1 MAQIIF
7 HGSLRNSSALA
18 FENGPADKAAAANSL
33 GVTDTTLH
41 YQSISSIAV
50 GDILYTDT
58 GYTTAFSGDGG
69 SNEFFYTSDDVNDG
83 PTPTNKVV
91 EISGVDLSGSGGPAL
106 GEVVSVTLGPT
117 YQISTELLNG
127 NQVSTVNENVPFKI
141 IVTET
146 GSPSMKPILTTGG
159 SATSADFNSWPFQ
172 YNASNTQAELDF
184 TLGTNPIEINLV
196 TADDQTN
203 EGNETFTV
211 QLTDGTLAS
220 IAIADTS
227 TAQLDI
233 EWDDNSALTVATA
246 GGSNIRTFQMTGA
259 SQALSISNN
268 IGFTNQTNWNTAA
281 GDVGFVQNG
290 GTPSGGSLNITVPAY
305 TYSVS
310 NPNTNDRSVD
320 IILSHPDDN
329 GVTSSTIT
337 ITQSGTGLV
346 AWDWQSASVITG
358 NSLQIDFTNLGGQAV
373 SDVQD
378 GMPAIKIA
386 SLPPNGTLYDL
397 TANQVALGVGDFL
410 DANNGQPTVIY
421 TPNPTF
427 GASGNA
433 TDSFTYT
440 AEDSDGNTLTKTI
453 TITVGPPANTA
464 PTISS
469 FGVSVNG
476 YGTQGTS
483 TQFNVASVVNGNPQ
497 DESLGT
503 LNYYW
508 TNANDDPSARI
519 AFPGL
524 PSLSQ
529 VDLASNSNIGNTVF
543 TLSKPSGTNL
553 GVGQSNIN
561 ETAYIT
567 VEDDQGEFAAA
578 PATVTF
584 TLLSESN
591 DPPVVSQQNFP
602 TTGSY
607 QINQYDQ
614 NDVDLAPFISDD
626 DGDGNITLAVQ
637 NQVGGGNVSINGLV
651 VSYAASLTG
660 MTQGQTQTVTFEIT
674 VADQYGV
681 SPASNHPITF
691 SYEVTPVPIVQIQ
704 RANVFASSAE
714 IACTTPTTT
723 AAYLDA
729 ANQATTIAELQA
741 GDSIYQ
747 TANNSGGTVSNEVSS
762 SSTNAQWL
770 SVFQNIGGTPT
781 TISLQIDTSGVI
793 ISTVNCSISTGN
805 AWPIIGYYSD
815 DADGVCHVGGYEQA
829 TLWQN
834 VVDTTNVNNATL
846 EQVTDVRVN
855 DIPTGTLFTNEANAN
870 FYAGNPISSIP
881 SSVIVPDGFY
891 RTPSE
896 GGSYFEIVNGQ
907 FVQVTDVQGQ
917 PVTDQN
923 GLALY
928 KNTCPD
934 EIVYQTY
941 EAKVWYNAND
951 RERVDT
957 GCTSEQAELTLATIY
972 FRADNQDGVDQLGD
986 KEKLEYALQNQL
998 MIYTTQELATQV
1010 DYEGSWPTTVFLPSS
1025 TDNNGLPTFDQTN
1038 SKFAIFEND
1047 NSSGYNT
1054 DYRWLGVNTDPNSP
1068 DYLALTVGGPGIQL
1082 GSCSTQFDRPAG
1094 NTTYRVQ
1101 GNSDSRVNIFYAFYS
1116 CVAKIENGI
1125 PYWPL
1130 YIVDGLHTKEAGS
1143 SSYIKEFVDAAV
1155 YANGFGN
1162 MNAEDQSTIGG
1173 DTLISCMQIMHRLE
1187 GVNIEDAVEQIS
1199 LMAEYQGNDVRPLEI
1214 NAVDLGLT
1222 SGAVINYG
1230 YTDCNACVT
1239 GQTPLGSYTLATVDN
1254 AEIIN
1259 RSVPNFKLEKNY
1271 QLDDLSKPL
1280 LRTNPKLSTNAKLV
1294 VNSNGKMFIES
1305 IEATK
1310 ELASVEYKKFALSKT
1325 GQWSYDLPRFFMN
1338 TNTPSD
1344 QVYLAKES
1352 FSNLT
1357 VQETFENQIEE
1368 DYHYG
1373 TVYNYSKLHEE
1384 DLRMMAP
1391 IWLDKNIPQKFV
1403 IFRVK
1408 DPVGTL
1414 DFDTRSNFA
1423 NMKEILNNSEI
1434 VKTFDLT
1441 RDSELGT
1448 YIRNHVQSESFPKNP
1463 ITVNFDQNERTSFNG
1478 IDIKKGGFT
1487 SKGEYLH
1494 KDFVRQDQTLI
1505 ASNNLITGGFERNS
1519 LACANLMNLEFLFD
1533 DNTTSDYSVN
1543 RYFGIYVNDID
1554 SGYGTLESANSGKLR
1569 FKTLNSYINNDP
1581 KSAIPS
1587 FKLIDEL
1594 PTLGYANI
1602 SEKFY
1607 KINANTFYDTSNLE
1621 VNVEDSGNAIPA
1633 EVKLARTGNSIDMV
1647 TNVDPGSDFVKVTVL
1662 GAPAINDQFAI
1673 FPSKE
1678 QAYRL
1683 KFTRYSAGD
1692 QLTISLRNPG
1702 SGSVYNMTGLTTT
1715 ADIADLVEDLNVKLG
1730 MMFFS
1735 ISSLT
1740 WTYTELL
1747 ENLNVVFEKETDTS
1761 IVLYEKKA
1769 SLYPLMPQIAGQG
1782 NFNSIFRFEELQIPY
1797 DLENNTFRASTT
1809 LSAGTFNSTNFSA
1822 LGTNAE
1828 IATAIA
1834 KSINSVDNG
1843 FTALTYDGADH
1854 LYVKTDVQG
1863 YRLLQAGIA
1872 IPNSNANQW
1881 ISIDSNNL
1889 DTLNEL
1895 RLFKDATSSA
1905 TLLTDS
1911 AVYYFSGGNAT
1922 GKSALVTLDSVSDV
1936 NVGDFI
1942 ETKSSGIY
1950 NKIVD
1955 IVDDIERLPLQY
1967 NKLILEKVNTIE
1979 SGEIEIYADNL
1990 VRLGMFSAFDI
2001 HDMNFDFYD
2010 TANSDLKE
2018 LQYETP
2024 ANIAYEPE
2032 TDNQNDIYPFGDKQ
2046 NNEFT
2051 TDPVSYFTGLQDILQ
2066 EEVTDADNNSIVTS
2080 EFDRLQENYLK
2091 QYAVTSRVVPTINK
2105 WVLKDTKTVREQ
2117 PYYLNTNEAFGR
2129 SNFAPD
2135 LTSDGRNRLGMTH
2148 EWFYLNNLPKYLKEN
2163 QGTNSSPFYRLN
2175 DSFSYINF
2183 MDGFEITPSI
2193 FKDTNFDYFDRFF
2206 VTEGFEC
2213 KAPNTYKTFVKTNL
2227 QKKYTKVDG
2236 GNNKA
2241 FATTIFKGLKVIF
2254 KNRKEFIEDN
2264 PADFVRSPEFNGY
2277 RFSILLNVRT
2287 AQETN
2292 DVSYEVIQ
2300 NKKFKYVV
2308 FFINLNLDDLW
2319 SDGSLNRKLLYELN
2333 HSLVWKGEQNT
2344 FAFSDIKLDG
2354 SMDLININMDP
2365 NSSDYLLVNGLVHGN
2380 DTIPQYFEQI
2390 NKNEE
2395 DEFGTI
2401 EVKVQTWF
2409 GPRIYQLKLLSVEG
2423 QDTLLLSEPPL
2434 DITDGVNNAV
2444 AADFSNMPYSFQYNA
2459 EYTYVNGG
2467 VNAYRNILDSLAAKE
2482 VAEMLLRQP
2491 NNVTYTTIDT
2501 DGTSSNNRFIIL
2513 LEDGTEVV
2521 KESFIVTVEDDDKPE
2536 SFKLFSGNIGFDLAQ
2551 GLTYFPFLIRQN
2563 SSYTVDTRP
2572 VITFTDV
2579 YTHMKTNTLQST
2591 ANTGELLL
2599 EEQMYKHSLSDAD
2612 EISLARDFYKRY
2624 NRCGVALNL
2633 GFIYDDGAHDKGWG
2647 LIRNHFYRKVNEF
2660 NASGVTKLSATSD
2673 KPPLYPLIGEI
2684 AIDKKDVHT
2693 FRSSWDKNYYTRS
2706 LSGGE
2711 SELVPGTFET
2721 KEEKSYLSSTIM
2733 KIKDSYTLLN
2743 FSINNVDSEEEQ
2755 EDILL
2760 NSTNQADVVVFEDK
2774 TRIVMDFYI
2783 TTTIRKALSTD
2794 GVLATIQDYVAVG
2807 DSAEDKTTLKDD
2819 AELYIDENLVNLF
2832 GIQQIKL
2839 FTRRIKGVDSS
2850 IELAATVDALDDGGF
2865 AQDQNFSFRAHEQKP
2880 LNFRLIYNKRLGY
2893 SYRIKPMIK
2902 ITS

>member
-7 HGSLRNSSALA
+7 HGSLQTSSAAA
-18 FENGPADKAAAANSL
+18 FLNGPADKADNGSADTVLYYNSSNEI
-33 GVTDTTLH
+33 T
-41 YQSISSIAV
+41 Q
-50 GDILYTDT
+50 GDILYTDQ
-58 GYTTAFSGDGG
+58 GFNNVYAGG
-69 SNEFFYTSDDVNDG
+69 GGPEFFYTSVDANSSNG
-83 PTPTNKVV
+83 TTNKVV
-91 EISGVDLSGSGGPAL
+91 EIAGVDETNLGGPAL
-106 GEVVSVTLGPT
+106 GEVKSVTQGPT
-117 YQISTELLNG
+117 YGIAFEDLAGNSISTI
-127 NQVSTVNENVPFKI
+127 NENVAFKI
-141 IVTET
+141 VVTES
-146 GSPSMKPILTTGG
+146 GSPSMKPILTAGG
-159 SATSADFNSWPFQ
+159 TADSTDFEAPGAWPFTT
-172 YNASNTQAELDF
+172 NAGTGAEELELDF
-184 TLGTNPIEINLV
+184 PQSGSPIQVNMF
-196 TADDQTN
+196 TADDQTTD
-203 EGNETFTV
+203 GNETLSV
-211 QLTDGTLAS
+211 QLTDGTLAALT
-220 IAIADTS
+220 IVDTS
-227 TAQLDI
+227 QTPTI
-233 EWDDNSALTVATA
+233 EWDDNSALNVGTA
-246 GGSNIRTFQMTGA
+246 GGGNIRTFQMTGA
-259 SQALSISNN
+259 TQNLQPSNH
-268 IGFTNQTNWNTAA
+268 IGFTNLTNWNTATS
-281 GDVGFVQNG
+281 DVTFTQNG
-290 GTPSGGSLNITVPAY
+290 ATTSGGSLNINVSAY
-305 TYSVS
+305 TGQ
-310 NPNTNDRSVD
+310 NNRSVD
-320 IILSHPDDN
+320 IQLIHPDS
-329 GVTSSTIT
+329 GVVTSSAIT
-337 ITQSGTGLV
+337 ITQTGTGLI
-346 AWDWQSASVITG
+346 AWDWPSASVITG

-373 SDVQD
+373 SDAQD
-378 GMPAIKIA
+378 GMPFIDIA
-386 SLPPNGTLYDL
+386 SLPANGTLYDV
-397 TANQVALGVGDFL
+397 TANQTALSAGATL
-410 DANNGQPTVIY
+410 DTNSGQPTVIY
-421 TPNPTF
+421 TPNANF
-427 GASGNA
+427 GAGGNA

-440 AEDSDGNTLTKTI
+440 ARDSDGNTLTKTI

-464 PTISS
+464 PSISS

-529 VDLASNSNIGNTVF
+529 VDLASNSSIGNTVF
-543 TLSKPSGTNL
+543 TLSKPSGTDL

-561 ETAYIT
+561 ELAYIT
-567 VEDDQGEFAAA
+567 VEDDQGEFANT

-591 DPPVVSQQNFP
+591 DPPVVTQQNFP

-607 QINQYDQ
+607 QIDQYNQ
-614 NDVDLAPFISDD
+614 NDVDLASFISDD
-626 DGDGNITLAVQ
+626 DGLVGNVVLAVQ
-637 NQVGGGNVSINGLV
+637 NLQGGGNVSVSQNSLV
-651 VSYAASLTG
+651 VSYVASLTG
-660 MTQGQTQTVTFEIT
+660 MTQGQNQTVTFEIT
-674 VADQYGV
+674 VTDQYGV
-681 SPASNHPITF
+681 NPVSNHPIQF

-714 IACTTPTTT
+714 IACGTAATTP
-723 AAYLDA
+723 AYLDA

-747 TANNSGGTVSNEVSS
+747 TANNAGGTVSNEVSS
-762 SSTNAQWL
+762 SSTSAEWL
-770 SVFQNIGGTPT
+770 SVFQDIGGTPT
-781 TISLQIDTSGVI
+781 TIALQIDSSGVI
-793 ISTVNCSISTGN
+793 ISTVNCSISIGN
-805 AWPIIGYYSD
+805 AWPITGYYSV
-815 DADGVCHVGGYEQA
+815 DADGVCHAGGFEEA

-834 VVDTTNVNNATL
+834 VVDTSGVNTDATL
-846 EQVTDVRVN
+846 EQITDVRVN

-870 FYAGNPISSIP
+870 FYAGSPISSIP

-891 RTPSE
+891 RTPTE
-896 GGSYFEIVNGQ
+896 GGYYFEIVNGQ
-907 FVQVTDVQGQ
+907 FVQVTDIQGQ
-917 PVTDQN
+917 PATDQN

-928 KNTCPD
+928 KNNCPD
-934 EIVYQTY
+934 EIQYQTY

-951 RERVDT
+951 RERVDA

-972 FRADNQDGVDQLGD
+972 FRADQEDNVNLLGD
-986 KEKLEYALQNQL
+986 KDKLEYVMQNQL
-998 MIYTTQELATQV
+998 MVYTTQELATQV

-1025 TDNNGLPTFDQTN
+1025 TDNNGVPIFDQTQ

-1054 DYRWLGVNTDPNSP
+1054 DYRWLGVSDQ
-1068 DYLALTVGGPGIQL
+1068 ALTVGASGVQL
-1082 GSCSTQFDRPAG
+1082 GECSQQFDRPVG
-1094 NTTYRVQ
+1094 NTNYRIP
-1101 GNSDSRVNIFYAFYS
+1101 GGTDSRINVFYAFYS

-1130 YIVDGLHTKEAGS
+1130 YIVDGLHTTESGA
-1143 SSYIKEFVDAAV
+1143 SSYISEFVNAAV
-1155 YANGFGN
+1155 YANGFN
-1162 MNAEDQSTIGG
+1162 NFNSEVQSVIGG
-1173 DTLISCMQIMHRLE
+1173 DTLISCMQILHRLE
-1187 GVNIEDAVEQIS
+1187 AVNIDDAVEQIS
-1199 LMAEYQGNDVRPLEI
+1199 LMTEYQNTDIRPLEI

-1222 SGAVINYG
+1222 SGAVINHG
-1230 YTDCNACVT
+1230 YADCNACVT

-1254 AEIIN
+1254 AEIVN
-1259 RSVPNFKLEKNY
+1259 RSVPNFTLEKNY
-1271 QLDDLSKPL
+1271 ELDDLSKPL

-1434 VKTFDLT
+1434 VETFDLT

-1463 ITVNFDQNERTSFNG
+1463 ITVNFDENERTSFNG

-1519 LACANLMNLEFLFD
+1519 LACANLINLEFLFD
-1533 DNTTSDYSVN
+1533 DNTTADYSVN

-1569 FKTLNSYINNDP
+1569 FKTLNSYISDDP

-1621 VNVEDSGNAIPA
+1621 VNVEDTGNAIPA
-1633 EVKLARTGNSIDMV
+1633 EVKLARTGNSIDMI
-1647 TNVDPGSDFVKVTVL
+1647 TNADPGSDFVKVTIL

-1678 QAYRL
+1678 QTYRL

-1740 WTYTELL
+1740 WTYAELL

-1809 LSAGTFNSTNFSA
+1809 LAAGTFNSTNFSA

-1828 IATAIA
+1828 IAAAIT
-1834 KSINSVDNG
+1834 KSINSIDNG
-1843 FTALTYDGADH
+1843 FTALNYDGADH

-1895 RLFKDATSSA
+1895 RLFKDAASGA
-1905 TLLTDS
+1905 TLLTNS
-1911 AVYYFSGGNAT
+1911 SIYYFSGGNAT

-1955 IVDDIERLPLQY
+1955 IVDDIDRLPLQY

-2032 TDNQNDIYPFGDKQ
+2032 TDNSNDIYPFGDKQ

-2066 EEVTDADNNSIVTS
+2066 EEVTDVDNNSIVNS

-2091 QYAVTSRVVPTINK
+2091 EYAVTSRVVPTINK

-2163 QGTNSSPFYRLN
+2163 QNTNASPFYRLN

-2213 KAPNTYKTFVKTNL
+2213 KAPNSYKTFVKTNL

-2254 KNRKEFIEDN
+2254 KNRKEFIADN
-2264 PADFVRSPEFNGY
+2264 PVDFVRSSEFNGY

-2287 AQETN
+2287 AEETN

-2319 SDGSLNRKLLYELN
+2319 SDGALNRKLLYELN

-2354 SMDLININMDP
+2354 SMDLININLDS
-2365 NSSDYLLVNGLVHGN
+2365 NSSDYLKVNGLVHGD
-2380 DTIPQYFEQI
+2380 DTLPQYFEQI

-2409 GPRIYQLKLLSVEG
+2409 GPRIYQLKLASVEG

-2434 DITDGVNNAV
+2434 DITDGVTPYPV
-2444 AADFSNMPYSFQYNA
+2444 ADFSNMPYSFQYNA

-2501 DGTSSNNRFIIL
+2501 DGTSSNNKFIIL

-2521 KESFIVTVEDDDKPE
+2521 KESYIVTVEDDDKPE
-2536 SFKLFSGNIGFDLAQ
+2536 SFKLFSGNIGFNLAQ
-2551 GLTYFPFLIRQN
+2551 GLTYYPFLIRQN

-2633 GFIYDDGAHDKGWG
+2633 GFIYDDGAHDRGWG
-2647 LIRNHFYRKVNEF
+2647 YIRNHFYRKVNEF

-2684 AIDKKDVHT
+2684 AIDKRDVHT
-2693 FRSSWDKNYYTRS
+2693 FRSSWDKNYYIRS

-2733 KIKDSYTLLN
+2733 KVKDSYTLLN
-2743 FSINNVDSEEEQ
+2743 FSINMVGSEEEQ

-2760 NSTNQADVVVFEDK
+2760 NSTNQADIVVFEDK
-2774 TRIVMDFYI
+2774 TRLVMDFYI
-2783 TTTIRKALSTD
+2783 TTAIRKELSTD
-2794 GVLATIQDYVAVG
+2794 GVLATIQDYVAVA

-2832 GIQQIKL
+2832 GVQQIKL
-2839 FTRRIKGVDSS
+2839 FTQRIKGVASS
-2850 IELAATVDALDDGGF
+2850 VELAATVDALDDGGF
-2865 AQDQNFSFRAHEQKP
+2865 VQDQNFSFRAHEQKP

>member
-1 MAQIIF
+1 MAQITF
-7 HGSLRNSSALA
+7 HGPLRNTSAQA
-18 FENGPADKAAAANSL
+18 FANGPADKANTS
-33 GVTDTTLH
+33 VNDTVLY
-41 YQSISSIAV
+41 YQSGNSIAV
-50 GDILYTDT
+50 GDILYTDQ
-58 GYTTAFSGDGG
+58 GYTTPFNGDGG
-69 SNEFFYTSDDVNDG
+69 SNEFFYTSVDANDSG
-83 PTPTNKVV
+83 ITNKVV

-106 GEVVSVTLGPT
+106 GEVKSVTLGPT
-117 YQISTELLNG
+117 YTIDIEDLSSTAIN
-127 NQVSTVNENVPFKI
+127 TINENVGFKI

-146 GSPSMKPILTTGG
+146 GTPSMKPILTAGG
-159 SATSADFNSWPFQ
+159 SATSADFNSWPF
-172 YNASNTQAELDF
+172 NTNSGSGNQELELDF
-184 TLGTNPIEINLV
+184 VNAGSPVQINMY
-196 TADDQTN
+196 TADDQITD
-203 EGNETFTV
+203 GNEVFTV

-220 IAIADTS
+220 LAIVDTS
-227 TAQLDI
+227 QAPVTASI
-233 EWDDNSALTVATA
+233 AWDDDSALNVGTA

-259 SQALSISNN
+259 STQLQPGNH
-268 IGFTNQTNWNTAA
+268 IGFTNPTNWNTATS
-281 GDVGFVQNG
+281 DVTFTQNG
-290 GTPSGGSLNITVPAY
+290 ATTSGGSLNITVPAY
-305 TYSVS
+305 TG
-310 NPNTNDRSVD
+310 TDDRSVD
-320 IILSHPDDN
+320 IKLLHPD
-329 GVTSSTIT
+329 GGGETSSAIT

-346 AWDWQSASVITG
+346 AWDWPSASVITG

-378 GMPAIKIA
+378 GMPFIDIA
-386 SLPPNGTLYDL
+386 TLPANGTLYDL
-397 TANQVALGVGDFL
+397 TANQVALSAGDTL
-410 DANNGQPTVIY
+410 ANNNNQPTVIY
-421 TPNPTF
+421 TPNAGF
-427 GASGNA
+427 GSGGNA

-440 AEDSDGNTLTKTI
+440 ARDSDGHTLTKTI

-469 FGVSVNG
+469 FSVSVNG

-497 DESLGT
+497 DENVNSLT
-503 LNYYW
+503 YYW
-508 TNANDDPSARI
+508 TNANDDPSARVQ
-519 AFPGL
+519 FPGL

-529 VDLASNSNIGNTVF
+529 VDLASNSNTAGNTVF

-567 VEDDQGEFAAA
+567 VEDDQGVFASA

-602 TTGSY
+602 TTGSF
-607 QINQYDQ
+607 QIDQYNQ
-614 NDVDLAPFISDD
+614 NDVDLSGSISDD
-626 DGDGNITLAVQ
+626 DGAGNITLAVQ
-637 NQVGGGNVSINGLV
+637 NQSGGGNVSINGLV
-651 VSYAASLTG
+651 VSYVASLTG
-660 MTQGQTQTVTFEIT
+660 MTQGTTQTVTFEIT
-674 VADQYGV
+674 VADQYGEN
-681 SPASNHPITF
+681 PTSNHPIIF

-723 AAYLDA
+723 PAYLDA

-747 TANNSGGTVSNEVSS
+747 TANNNLGTVSNVVSS
-762 SSTNAQWL
+762 STTNAQWL
-770 SVFQNIGGTPT
+770 SVFQDIGGTPT
-781 TISLQIDTSGVI
+781 TIALEIDDNGVI

-805 AWPIIGYYSD
+805 AWPIVGYYSD
-815 DADGVCHVGGYEQA
+815 DADGVCHVGGFEQA

-834 VVDTTNVNNATL
+834 VVDTTNANNATL
-846 EQVTDVRVN
+846 EQITDVRVN

-891 RTPSE
+891 TTPTE
-896 GGSYFEIVNGQ
+896 QGFYFEIVNGQ
-907 FVQVTDVQGQ
+907 FVQVIDAQGQ
-917 PVTDQN
+917 PATDQN

-934 EIVYQTY
+934 EITYQTY

-957 GCTSEQAELTLATIY
+957 GCTSEQAELTLASIY
-972 FRADNQDGVDQLGD
+972 FRADQEDNVNLLGD
-986 KEKLEYALQNQL
+986 KDKLEYVLQNQL

-1025 TDNNGLPTFDQTN
+1025 TDNNGVPIFDQTQ

-1054 DYRWLGVNTDPNSP
+1054 DYRWLGVLNQ
-1068 DYLALTVGGPGIQL
+1068 ALTVGAPGVQL
-1082 GSCSTQFDRPAG
+1082 GDCSQQFDRPAG
-1094 NTTYRVQ
+1094 NSTYRIN
-1101 GNSDSRVNIFYAFYS
+1101 GGTDSRVNVFYAFYS

-1125 PYWPL
+1125 PYWPM

-1155 YANGFGN
+1155 YASGGN
-1162 MNAEDQSTIGG
+1162 LEDQSTIGG

-1187 GVNIEDAVEQIS
+1187 GVNIDDAVEQIS
-1199 LMAEYQGNDVRPLEI
+1199 LMTEYQGNDIRPLEI

-1230 YTDCNACVT
+1230 YQDCNACVT

-1254 AEIIN
+1254 ADIVN

-1271 QLDDLSKPL
+1271 ELDDLSKPL

-1463 ITVNFDQNERTSFNG
+1463 ITVNFDENERTSFNG

-1519 LACANLMNLEFLFD
+1519 LACANLINLEFLFD
-1533 DNTTSDYSVN
+1533 DNTTADYSVN

-1647 TNVDPGSDFVKVTVL
+1647 TNADPGNDFVEVTVL

-1692 QLTISLRNPG
+1692 QLEISLRNPG

-1715 ADIADLVEDLNVKLG
+1715 ADLADLVEDLNVKLG

-1747 ENLNVVFEKETDTS
+1747 DNLNVVFEKETDTS

-1782 NFNSIFRFEELQIPY
+1782 NFNSIFRFEELQVPY

-1809 LSAGTFNSTNFSA
+1809 LAAGTFNSTNFSA

-1911 AVYYFSGGNAT
+1911 AVYYFSGGNGT

-1950 NKIVD
+1950 NKIID

-2051 TDPVSYFTGLQDILQ
+2051 TDPISYFTGLQDILQ
-2066 EEVTDADNNSIVTS
+2066 EEVTDVDNNSIVTS
-2080 EFDRLQENYLK
+2080 EFDRLQENNLK

-2163 QGTNSSPFYRLN
+2163 QGTNSSPLYRLN

-2254 KNRKEFIEDN
+2254 KNRKEFIADN
-2264 PADFVRSPEFNGY
+2264 PVDFVRSSEFNGY

-2287 AQETN
+2287 AQDTN

-2354 SMDLININMDP
+2354 SMDLININLDS
-2365 NSSDYLLVNGLVHGN
+2365 NSSDYLKVNGLVHG
-2380 DTIPQYFEQI
+2380 DDSLPQYFEQI

-2401 EVKVQTWF
+2401 EVTVQTWF
-2409 GPRIYQLKLLSVEG
+2409 GPRIYQLKLASVEG

-2501 DGTSSNNRFIIL
+2501 DGTASNNKFIIL

-2591 ANTGELLL
+2591 ADTGELLL

-2612 EISLARDFYKRY
+2612 EISLAKDFYKRY

-2633 GFIYDDGAHDKGWG
+2633 GFIYDGGAHDKGWG

-2783 TTTIRKALSTD
+2783 TTAIRKALSTD

>member
-1 MAQIIF
+1 MAQITF
-7 HGSLRNSSALA
+7 YGNQQTSSADV
-18 FENGPADKAAAANSL
+18 FTNGPAEKANYNISPTDLFYNPANPGDAL
-33 GVTDTTLH
+33 
-41 YQSISSIAV
+41 AV
-50 GDILYTDT
+50 GDTLYEDSGYTTVFTGGGGAEWVYMTDT
-58 GYTTAFSGDGG
+58 GAGAGNYAVRIDGQ
-69 SNEFFYTSDDVNDG
+69 NQAT
-83 PTPTNKVV
+83 
-91 EISGVDLSGSGGPAL
+91 L
-106 GEVVSVTLGPT
+106 GEVLDIVIGPT
-117 YQISTELLNG
+117 HTIEFQDVSSTQIN
-127 NQVSTVNENVPFKI
+127 NVNENVGFKLV
-141 IVTET
+141 VTESGTPSMSPVVTIT
-146 GSPSMKPILTTGG
+146 GSSQVDVNDFDTGQY
-159 SATSADFNSWPFQ
+159 AWPFT
-172 YNASNTQAELDF
+172 SNTSDPQNPVDDF
-184 TLGTNPIEINLV
+184 TVSFTNGSFSQNFYAL
-196 TADDQTN
+196 ADSLT
-203 EGNETFTV
+203 EGNEVFAV
-211 QLTDGTLAS
+211 QLSNGETAAVT
-220 IAIADTS
+220 IQDTS
-227 TAQLDI
+227 VNKTI
-233 EWDDNSALTVATA
+233 EWNNT
-246 GGSNIRTFQMTGA
+246 SNINVSPAGATLNGNAFTMTGA
-259 SQALSISNN
+259 TQNLQPGND
-268 IGFTNQTNWNTAA
+268 IGYSNQTNWSSATS
-281 GDVGFVQNG
+281 DVTFTQQGATQNG
-290 GTPSGGSLNITVPAY
+290 GSLTINVPAY
-305 TYSVS
+305 TGAG
-310 NPNTNDRSVD
+310 DRSVD
-320 IILSHPDDN
+320 ITLLHPND
-329 GVTSSTIT
+329 SSVQSTTIT
-337 ITQSGTGLV
+337 ITQSGTGLT
-346 AWDWQSASVITG
+346 AWDWNSASVITG
-358 NSLQIDFTNLGGQAV
+358 NSLQIDFTDLGGQAV

-378 GMPAIKIA
+378 GGAGTPFIDIATLPA
-386 SLPPNGTLYDL
+386 NGTLYDL
-397 TANQVALGVGDFL
+397 TANQVALSAGDTL
-410 DANNGQPTVIY
+410 ANNNNQPTVIY
-421 TPNPTF
+421 TPNAGF
-427 GASGNA
+427 GSVVDG

-440 AEDSDGNTLTKTI
+440 ARDSDGNTLTKTI
-453 TITVGPPANTA
+453 TITVTQPQNQK
-464 PTISS
+464 PTIQNFSI
-469 FGVSVNG
+469 SVNG

-483 TQFNVASVVNGNPQ
+483 TQFNVAGATNGNPQ
-497 DESLGT
+497 DDNDSFNT

-508 TNANDDPSARI
+508 TDANDNPSARI
-519 AFPGL
+519 PFPGL

-561 ETAYIT
+561 ELAYIT
-567 VEDDQGEFAAA
+567 VEDSQGEFANA
-578 PATVTF
+578 PAQVTF

-602 TTGSY
+602 IGGGSY
-607 QINQYDQ
+607 QIDQYNQ
-614 NDVDLAPFISDD
+614 NDVDISGFISDD
-626 DGDGNITLAVQ
+626 DGDGNITLTVQ

-651 VSYAASLTG
+651 VSYVASLTG

-681 SPASNHPITF
+681 NPVSNHPIQF

-714 IACTTPTTT
+714 IACGTPTTT
-723 AAYLDA
+723 PAYLDA

-747 TANNSGGTVSNEVSS
+747 TANNAGGTVSNEVSS
-762 SSTNAQWL
+762 STTNAQWL

-781 TISLQIDTSGVI
+781 TIALQIDDNGVI

-805 AWPIIGYYSD
+805 AWPIVGYYSD
-815 DADGVCHVGGYEQA
+815 DADGVCHGGNYEQA

-846 EQVTDVRVN
+846 EQITDVRVN

-870 FYAGNPISSIP
+870 FYAGAPISSIP

-896 GGSYFEIVNGQ
+896 AGVYFEIVNGQ
-907 FVQVTDVQGQ
+907 FVQVTDAQGQ

-928 KNTCPD
+928 KNDCPD
-934 EIVYQTY
+934 EIIYQTY

-957 GCTSEQAELTLATIY
+957 GCTSVQSELTLATIY
-972 FRADNQDGVDQLGD
+972 FRADNQDGVGQLGD
-986 KEKLEYALQNQL
+986 KDKLEYVMQNQL
-998 MIYTTQELATQV
+998 MVYTTQELATQV

-1025 TDNNGLPTFDQTN
+1025 TDNNGVQFFDQTQ

-1054 DYRWLGVNTDPNSP
+1054 DYRWFGVLNQ
-1068 DYLALTVGGPGIQL
+1068 ALTVGGPGVQL
-1082 GSCSTQFDRPAG
+1082 GECSQQFDRPAG
-1094 NTTYRVQ
+1094 NSTYRIH
-1101 GNSDSRVNIFYAFYS
+1101 GGTDSRVNVFYAFYS

-1130 YIVDGLHTKEAGS
+1130 YVVDGLHTTEAGS
-1143 SSYIKEFVDAAV
+1143 SSYISEFVNTAV
-1155 YANGFGN
+1155 YSFDPLS
-1162 MNAEDQSTIGG
+1162 EQSVTIGG
-1173 DTLISCMQIMHRLE
+1173 DTLISCMEIKHRLE
-1187 GVNIEDAVEQIS
+1187 GVNIDDAVEQLNSIT
-1199 LMAEYQGNDVRPLEI
+1199 EYEIDVRPLEI

-1230 YTDCNACVT
+1230 YEDCNACVT
-1239 GQTPLGSYTLATVDN
+1239 EQTPLGSFTLATVDN

-1259 RSVPNFKLEKNY
+1259 RSVPNFNLEKNY
-1271 QLDDLSKPL
+1271 ELDDLSKPL

-1357 VQETFENQIEE
+1357 VQDTFENQIEE

-1414 DFDTRSNFA
+1414 DFDTRPNFA

-1463 ITVNFDQNERTSFNG
+1463 ITVNFDENERTSFNG

-1494 KDFVRQDQTLI
+1494 KDFVREDQTLI

-1519 LACANLMNLEFLFD
+1519 LACANLINLEFLFD
-1533 DNTTSDYSVN
+1533 DNTTADYSVN

-1633 EVKLARTGNSIDMV
+1633 EVKLARTGNSIDMI
-1647 TNVDPGSDFVKVTVL
+1647 TNADPGSDFVKVTVL

-1692 QLTISLRNPG
+1692 QLSISLRNPKTAT
-1702 SGSVYNMTGLTTT
+1702 VYNMTGLVTS
-1715 ADIADLVEDLNVKLG
+1715 ADIASLVEDLNVKLG
-1730 MMFFS
+1730 TMFFS
-1735 ISSLT
+1735 ITSLS

-1769 SLYPLMPQIAGQG
+1769 SLYPLMPQITGQG

-1895 RLFKDATSSA
+1895 RLFKDAASGA
-1905 TLLTDS
+1905 TLLTNS
-1911 AVYYFSGGNAT
+1911 SIYYFSGGNAT

-2051 TDPVSYFTGLQDILQ
+2051 TDPISYFTGLQDILQ
-2066 EEVTDADNNSIVTS
+2066 EEVTDVDNNSIVTS

-2105 WVLKDTKTVREQ
+2105 WVLKETKTVREQ

-2135 LTSDGRNRLGMTH
+2135 LTSDGRTRLGMTH

-2183 MDGFEITPSI
+2183 MDGFEITPSV

-2213 KAPNTYKTFVKTNL
+2213 KAPNSYKTFVKTNL

-2254 KNRKEFIEDN
+2254 KNRKEFIADN
-2264 PADFVRSPEFNGY
+2264 PVDFVRSSEFNGY

-2287 AQETN
+2287 AQDTN

-2354 SMDLININMDP
+2354 SMDLININLDS
-2365 NSSDYLLVNGLVHGN
+2365 NSADYLKVNGLVHG
-2380 DTIPQYFEQI
+2380 DDSLPQYFEQI

-2409 GPRIYQLKLLSVEG
+2409 GPRIYQLKLASVEG

-2491 NNVTYTTIDT
+2491 NNVTYTTVDT
-2501 DGTSSNNRFIIL
+2501 DGTASNNKFIIL

-2521 KESFIVTVEDDDKPE
+2521 KESYIVTVEDDDKPE

-2551 GLTYFPFLIRQN
+2551 GLTYYPFLIRQN

-2591 ANTGELLL
+2591 ADTGELLL

-2633 GFIYDDGAHDKGWG
+2633 GFIYDDGSHDKGWG

-2743 FSINNVDSEEEQ
+2743 FSINTVDSEEEQ

-2760 NSTNQADVVVFEDK
+2760 NSTNQADIVVFEDK

-2783 TTTIRKALSTD
+2783 TTAIRKELSTD
-2794 GVLATIQDYVAVG
+2794 GVLATIQDYVAVA

-2832 GIQQIKL
+2832 GVQQIKL
-2839 FTRRIKGVDSS
+2839 FTRRIKGVSS
-2850 IELAATVDALDDGGF
+2850 SLELAATVDALDDGGF
-2865 AQDQNFSFRAHEQKP
+2865 VQDQNFSFRAHEQKP